1 MCEKLEMSFE
11 ELNYLA
17 AELLAKNEDWRG
29 NNDYLDPKWVQRFE
43 QALEQWVEEE
53 QNKKNE
59 NKMTMEKEEMKPCI
73 KKTDMMMVHLEHQK
87 RNRRRLTRIYAQYAQ
102 RKSEL
107 LTI

>member
-1 MCEKLEMSFE
+1 
-11 ELNYLA
+11 
-17 AELLAKNEDWRG
+17 
-29 NNDYLDPKWVQRFE
+29 
-43 QALEQWVEEE
+43 
-53 QNKKNE
+53 
-59 NKMTMEKEEMKPCI
+59 MTKEKEEMKPGI